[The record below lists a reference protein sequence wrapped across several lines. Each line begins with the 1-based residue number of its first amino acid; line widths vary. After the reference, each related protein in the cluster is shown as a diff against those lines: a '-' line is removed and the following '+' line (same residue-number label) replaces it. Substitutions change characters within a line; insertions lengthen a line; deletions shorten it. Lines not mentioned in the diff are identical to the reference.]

1 MPFAC
6 RVLKVQHYGVQQE
19 RNDPLTAHSV
29 SELMVLSQSLG
40 ALASHAVD
48 IFSEIARKTEI
59 TGQRIHD
66 GKERILKLCD
76 HLPTIEEM
84 FVDQSPAVFYDHPF
98 AEQEYIRNDPVP
110 DQLLFF
116 RKTANKSVDARRSTA
131 DPLPVMTALDPLS
144 GSAGPCIKQLSDPD
158 FFIKQF
164 LVNAQRSN
172 QKRAQKQRESVLVK
186 RQEVWSQILIH
197 SHILNTGH
205 GV

>member
-1 MPFAC
+1 MHWH
-6 RVLKVQHYGVQQE
+6 L
-19 RNDPLTAHSV
+19 
-29 SELMVLSQSLG
+29 
-40 ALASHAVD
+40 
-48 IFSEIARKTEI
+48 KTEI

-172 QKRAQKQRESVLVK
+172 QKRAQNDDVYGCSIRYS
-186 RQEVWSQILIH
+186 LIG
-197 SHILNTGH
+197 SRLKGMV
-205 GV
+205 GDRSCPDGGGGPRCRW